1 MRIYTKKTQVN
12 TLTLTYCTQ
21 SPQETSR
28 TFFLCFDSSPCSHC
42 GSAVFPD
49 WCAVMRGGTV
59 VEEET
64 VGDEL
69 QVKKPMRFKVSALC
83 LQYSFDLQTSD
94 LDETSILEIVYI
106 YTSMLH
112 TALQSQGNW
121 HVSLQGLWLVSSAV
135 GAQHHE
141 ITGQGNGDFPRTGE
155 VCGQWRGFRNKFPPG
170 ERSNF
175 GVLWERS

>member
-1 MRIYTKKTQVN
+1 M
-12 TLTLTYCTQ
+12 
-21 SPQETSR
+21 
-28 TFFLCFDSSPCSHC
+28 
-42 GSAVFPD
+42 
-49 WCAVMRGGTV
+49 

-121 HVSLQGLWLVSSAV
+121 HVSLQGL
-135 GAQHHE
+135 
-141 ITGQGNGDFPRTGE
+141 
-155 VCGQWRGFRNKFPPG
+155 
-170 ERSNF
+170 
-175 GVLWERS
+175 